1 VFFLGLRTQSLFF
14 YDKEFSMFKKGF
26 MVLLL
31 VALVS
36 AGLFAQEQSASAKPN
51 WVSGEASLLG
61 GGARY
66 ERMLTPKISIGAN
79 VYFSTLFLIWNELEV
94 GGSFRF
100 YPTGSA
106 FFVGGGLGFHIH
118 TGDMNYTYS
127 YGGNSYTGRW
137 FGSIT
142 GVAISPEIGWKFLVG
157 SNRVLFLQPGI
168 KLPIT
173 FGVKSMDVYMSKD
186 EFGVGIGIVPYF
198 GIGAAF

>member
-1 VFFLGLRTQSLFF
+1 
-14 YDKEFSMFKKGF
+14 MFKKGF

-61 GGARY
+61 IGARY
-66 ERMLTPKISIGAN
+66 ERMLSPKISIGAN
-79 VYFSTLFLIWNELEV
+79 VYWSTLFLIWNELEV

-100 YPTGSA
+100 YPTGSV

-118 TGDMNYTYS
+118 TGDMNYSYS
-127 YGGNSYTGRW
+127 VPGGGSYSGRW

-168 KLPIT
+168 KMPIT
-173 FGVKSMDVYMSKD
+173 FGVKSFSGISSYYKD